1 MKSEAW
7 WMDAETDPTHVAAAD
22 WLLRLQDPR
31 LSLEDTL
38 AWQDWMNAS
47 PRHAEAFHRLERVS
61 DAASQLRGCHE
72 PRTHSLARGNYDG
85 SMPLSR
91 WHRGKRLWP
100 RVAIAASILLPVSLL
115 LAILLS
121 SGWGDFWNPH
131 VKVLTT
137 EIGENRTVPLEDG
150 SQIMLGGNS
159 RAEVALSK
167 RLRTVNLQR
176 GEAFFVVAGDP
187 VRPFKVRAGDATVTA
202 LGTEFNVRRESDRVV
217 VAVTDG
223 RVLVEPASPIVPLAL
238 LREFKP
244 KLRSVHV
251 AAGEG
256 TFAGAA
262 GIEDASKLEDLSATT
277 AWQTGRLAFRLQ
289 PLKYVLEDVNRYAA
303 KPIVVED
310 QSIGALIIT
319 GTVARDDIPHWID
332 SLEHAFG
339 LRAVEE
345 PERILLRR
353 GQ

>member
-1 MKSEAW
+1 M
-7 WMDAETDPTHVAAAD
+7 
-22 WLLRLQDPR
+22 
-31 LSLEDTL
+31 
-38 AWQDWMNAS
+38 
-47 PRHAEAFHRLERVS
+47 
-61 DAASQLRGCHE
+61 
-72 PRTHSLARGNYDG
+72 
-85 SMPLSR
+85 
-91 WHRGKRLWP
+91 
-100 RVAIAASILLPVSLL
+100 AIAASILLPVGLL

-121 SGWGDFWNPH
+121 SGSGDFWNPH

-137 EIGENRTVPLEDG
+137 EVGENRTVPLEDG

-167 RLRTVNLQR
+167 RVRTVNLQR
-176 GEAFFVVAGDP
+176 GEAFFIVARDP
-187 VRPFKVRAGDATVTA
+187 VRPFKVRAGDTTVTA
-202 LGTEFNVRRESDRVV
+202 VGTEFNVRRESDRVI

-223 RVLVEPASPIVPLAL
+223 RVVVEPVSPIVPLAL

-244 KLRSVHV
+244 KLRPVHV

-256 TFAGAA
+256 TFAGEA
-262 GIEDASKLEDLSATT
+262 GIEDASKLEDPSATT

-303 KPIVVED
+303 KPITVDD

-345 PERILLRR
+345 PERIVLRR